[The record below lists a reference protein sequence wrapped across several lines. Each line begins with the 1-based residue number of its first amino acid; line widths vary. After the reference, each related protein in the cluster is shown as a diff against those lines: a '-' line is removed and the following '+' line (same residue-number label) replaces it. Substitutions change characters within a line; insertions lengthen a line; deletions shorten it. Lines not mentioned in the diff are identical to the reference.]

1 MSDNSRFWQ
10 EYNEVNELL
19 KKQAF
24 IQMPG
29 GQQGKQAQQDPAGM
43 MPPPGMDPAA
53 AGMDPSMMGA
63 DPAAMGGM
71 PMDPAAAGMDPSMM
85 GGMPT
90 PGMDPAAMGG
100 MPGMPMDP
108 SMMGMPGAP
117 ADPGAEAPTPT
128 APGSPMITISLDQLF
143 EIIQKV
149 LGLAK
154 KVGVNGAGVQQPAAE
169 QNGITADQLKSTIY
183 EALGSMAG

>member
-1 MSDNSRFWQ
+1 MSKSKFWDK
-10 EYNEVNELL
+10 YAEVSNLL
-19 KKQAF
+19 NKQAF

-29 GQQGKQAQQDPAGM
+29 GQSQDKQAQ
-43 MPPPGMDPAA
+43 
-53 AGMDPSMMGA
+53 

-71 PMDPAAAGMDPSMM
+71 PPAGVDPAAMGGMPPTGMDPAAM

-90 PGMDPAAMGG
+90 PGMDPAAMG
-100 MPGMPMDP
+100 MDP
-108 SMMGMPGAP
+108 SMMGLDPSMAGGMPAP
-117 ADPGAEAPTPT
+117 AAPVPGEQTA

-154 KVGVNGAGVQQPAAE
+154 KVGANGQGVQAPSAPAVE
-169 QNGITADQLKSTIY
+169 SQGLTQDQLKATIY
-183 EALGSMAG
+183 EALGSVAG